1 MCDKTFSK
9 DPFMLRYCLDTC
21 KTQEMC
27 VKAAA
32 DYLPTLKFVLDC
44 FVTNKMIKKLDRGFI
59 RR

>member
-9 DPFMLRYCLDTC
+9 DAFMLKCCLDRC

-27 VKAAA
+27 VKAV
-32 DYLPTLKFVLDC
+32 DGYLPTLNFVLDC